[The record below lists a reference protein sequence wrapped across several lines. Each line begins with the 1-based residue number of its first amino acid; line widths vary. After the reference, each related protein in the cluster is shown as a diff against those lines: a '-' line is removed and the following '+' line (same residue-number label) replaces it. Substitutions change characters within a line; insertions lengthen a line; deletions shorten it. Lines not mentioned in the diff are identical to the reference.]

1 MSTSDLN
8 ESSVENGTN
17 KMPGTSYN
25 HTVEQS
31 GLKKFR
37 DPNLDRNQ
45 KEDEG
50 ENNGWLLMIWHEG
63 TQADICNNS
72 DFDYYFLDE
81 SSCKAILLKYLC
93 GAGKHDENED
103 EKLKEHMAKV
113 AELKQNKMAA
123 LCLNIG
129 LVVILLIGTFLYFF
143 WSFWRYEPA

>member
-1 MSTSDLN
+1 
-8 ESSVENGTN
+8 
-17 KMPGTSYN
+17 
-25 HTVEQS
+25 
-31 GLKKFR
+31 
-37 DPNLDRNQ
+37 
-45 KEDEG
+45 
-50 ENNGWLLMIWHEG
+50 MIWHEG
-63 TQADICNNS
+63 TEADICNNS

>member
-1 MSTSDLN
+1 MRL
-8 ESSVENGTN
+8 
-17 KMPGTSYN
+17 
-25 HTVEQS
+25 
-31 GLKKFR
+31 R
-37 DPNLDRNQ
+37 NLIFS
-45 KEDEG
+45 
-50 ENNGWLLMIWHEG
+50 NN
-63 TQADICNNS
+63 
-72 DFDYYFLDE
+72 FDYYFLDE